1 MQVLVEQVLVLP
13 RALPIMIQVIQEYKK
28 NKIFFQF
35 PYPLNNL
42 DL

>member
-13 RALPIMIQVIQEYKK
+13 RALPIMIQVIQEHKK
-28 NKIFFQF
+28 KYFFQF
-35 PYPLNNL
+35 PNPLNNL